1 MRNNKS
7 VINVLSIVI
16 VASIMLAANF
26 VSPTF
31 AQNKASN
38 DDGNNDGSSTD
49 GNNDG
54 SVSDGSSTDGNDLG
68 NFKYVKKFDSDGNYI
83 AGWGSKGTGDGQFLH
98 HHGICLV
105 KSSP

>member
-38 DDGNNDGSSTD
+38 DDGNNDGSVSD

-54 SVSDGSSTDGNDLG
+54 SLVMEALLMVMILETLSMSKSLIAMATILLAGDLKVLGTD
-68 NFKYVKKFDSDGNYI
+68 NFFMPMV
-83 AGWGSKGTGDGQFLH
+83 
-98 HHGICLV
+98 
-105 KSSP
+105 

>member
-31 AQNKASN
+31 AQSKASN
-38 DDGNNDGSSTD
+38 DDR
-49 GNNDG
+49 
-54 SVSDGSSTDGNDLG
+54 
-68 NFKYVKKFDSDGNYI
+68 K
-83 AGWGSKGTGDGQFLH
+83 
-98 HHGICLV
+98 
-105 KSSP
+105 